1 MDNYAVQQRLA
12 TLNRMKAKLNMGIGG
27 ALKKKSAKKTVRKT
41 RVSGGSKTTRK
52 TKPTLKKR
60 GGVVVGAGK
69 KKKTT
74 KKVAKKA
81 TGKKTTNPW
90 IKYVKQ
96 YAKAHGITYKEAIS
110 KAAPSYRSRK

>member
-1 MDNYAVQQRLA
+1 MDNYEVQQRLA
-12 TLNRMKAKLNMGIGG
+12 QLNRMKAKLNMGVGG
-27 ALKKKSAKKTVRKT
+27 ALKKRSAK
-41 RVSGGSKTTRK
+41 KTTRK
-52 TKPTLKKR
+52 TKIAGGSKTSRKSAKSGVKKRR

-69 KKKTT
+69 KKKAT
-74 KKVAKKA
+74 KKA

-96 YAKAHGITYKEAIS
+96 YAKAHGITYKEAVS